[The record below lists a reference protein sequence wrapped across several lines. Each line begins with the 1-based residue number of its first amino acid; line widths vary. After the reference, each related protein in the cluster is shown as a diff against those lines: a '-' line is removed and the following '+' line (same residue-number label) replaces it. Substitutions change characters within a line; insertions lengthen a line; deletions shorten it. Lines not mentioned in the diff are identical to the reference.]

1 MASSTTIFKTSAEE
15 KEVNRKSTAR
25 KQAAWRNQSRN
36 CLGHRQLPSFAR
48 LDSRG
53 RLSLRGRGR
62 VPVPTQTL
70 VLTQTAVP
78 TLAPLTTENR
88 ELRTGFMAALSPRA
102 WLLRCVSGP
111 GRRNCRVRVAG
122 RG

>member
-53 RLSLRGRGR
+53 RLSLRGRARG
-62 VPVPTQTL
+62 PAP
-70 VLTQTAVP
+70 TQTAVP

-111 GRRNCRVRVAG
+111 GRRNIQEQVLV
-122 RG
+122 